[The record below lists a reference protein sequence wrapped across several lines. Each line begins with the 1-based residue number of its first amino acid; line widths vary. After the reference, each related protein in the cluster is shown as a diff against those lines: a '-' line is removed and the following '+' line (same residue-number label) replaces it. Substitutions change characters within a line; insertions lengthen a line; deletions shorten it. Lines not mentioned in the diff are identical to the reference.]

1 MPFRNVL
8 NKLQG
13 LSQTDRRELERE
25 FSLLYAEIGVLRANF
40 NALAAKLDADAT
52 VTDTNYAA
60 TCGVAATTG
69 VSAVAAAARQFTPT

>member
-1 MPFRNVL
+1 MPFLQVL
-8 NKLQG
+8 NHCTG
-13 LSQTDRRELERE
+13 LSSSDRVALARE
-25 FSLLYAEIGVLRANF
+25 FGLLYAEIGVLRANY
-40 NALAAKLDADAT
+40 NALAAKLDADAG